1 MIMQVAFSRAT
12 FGLRKLAVLQ
22 NTEEVTVFFSFFL
35 GGGGLI
41 CPYRFFSNHSDTS
54 RPSPPMICC
63 LFKYIELLCLESIV
77 IFMND
82 YASSSSSSVTSLL
95 TPLSKRS
102 SSSSSSL
109 QSTLSSSIRTAAIH
123 SSF

>member
-1 MIMQVAFSRAT
+1 MRVAFSRAR
-12 FGLRKLAVLQ
+12 FGLRKYAVLQ
-22 NTEEVTVFFSFFL
+22 NTEEVTVFFLLFL
-35 GGGGLI
+35 GKGGGLI
-41 CPYRFFSNHSDTS
+41 CPYRFFSNHSDIS

-63 LFKYIELLCLESIV
+63 LFKYTELLCLESIV

-95 TPLSKRS
+95 TPLSKRP

-109 QSTLSSSIRTAAIH
+109 QSTMSSSIRTAEIH